1 MIRSPMRTVE
11 LSYTAPPERI
21 AAGLRDNMGTLNAY
35 AAAERLAEE
44 LVGCQKSAQQL

>member
-1 MIRSPMRTVE
+1 MSTVE

-21 AAGLRDNMGTLNAY
+21 AAGLRDGKGPLSAY